1 VLHES
6 KKEGVYKQSHTHRG
20 RGGEREREMA
30 YIDELTFF
38 SDVYY
43 LMALKHV
50 LYFIR
55 NLLLIFWEHCYGFFN
70 AKMSPC

>member
-1 VLHES
+1 MNL
-6 KKEGVYKQSHTHRG
+6 KKREYISNHTHTE
-20 RGGEREREMA
+20 GGGEREREREMA